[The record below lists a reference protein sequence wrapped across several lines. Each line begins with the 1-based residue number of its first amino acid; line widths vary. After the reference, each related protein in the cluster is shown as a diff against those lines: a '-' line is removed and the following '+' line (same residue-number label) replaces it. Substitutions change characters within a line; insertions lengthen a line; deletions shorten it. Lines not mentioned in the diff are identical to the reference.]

1 MSVTPAREPD
11 VSVST
16 SQYVARGKVRV
27 IVYYKPKK
35 VLGVKAQE
43 LQLVFDILEEAT
55 RNQKPF
61 TEFNQKIPEN
71 STLCYTRR
79 TW

>member
-16 SQYVARGKVRV
+16 SQYVSRGKVRV
-27 IVYYKPKK
+27 IVYYKPNKD
-35 VLGVKAQE
+35 LRAKAQE

-55 RNQKPF
+55 RNQK
-61 TEFNQKIPEN
+61 QAI
-71 STLCYTRR
+71 YGI
-79 TW
+79 